1 MNQKQ
6 ENLVLLL
13 SLLITVGVIG
23 GGIWWLWSN
32 KQALDIS
39 LDGDRPENVSSADV
53 SAVDVATASD
63 LQPSTGAKILFPQA
77 LTPERE
83 AAAKAISNQNYSEAV
98 SLLEQSLN
106 KQRNDPEGLI
116 YLNNARIGINQA
128 HSIAVSVPIGTEQ
141 STAQEILRGVAQAQS
156 EINQQGGINGVP
168 LKVVIV
174 NDDNDSQAAAQVAQE
189 LVKDPEILGVVG
201 HFSSGV
207 TLATAPIYQ
216 QNQLVAISPTST
228 SVAISSQGDY
238 IFRTVPSDRFTSN
251 ALAKYFLNQL
261 QLQQAMIVYNSQSA
275 YSRSLQETFTTEIVS
290 NGGEI
295 VSEVD
300 LSNNNF
306 NPAAILKDAQAQ
318 GVQAL
323 VFLNDSTTISK
334 AYLLMQ
340 LNNRQLPLLAG
351 DSLYKP
357 QTLEIGGE
365 KAVGLVLAV
374 PWHALSGVNPEF
386 SAAARRLWGGNVSW
400 RTAMT
405 YDASKTLIAGLT
417 NAPSRTGVQKAL
429 SQSGFNLSGATGT
442 IKFLKSGDRN
452 GAVQLVEVQPGKLS
466 SYGYD
471 FIPLK

>member
-1 MNQKQ
+1 MNQKK
-6 ENLVLLL
+6 ENVVLLL
-13 SLLITVGVIG
+13 SLLITAGVIAG
-23 GGIWWLWSN
+23 GLWWLWGN
-32 KQALDIS
+32 KQALDVS
-39 LDGDRPENVSSADV
+39 LDGDRPENVSPADV
-53 SAVDVATASD
+53 SANNN
-63 LQPSTGAKILFPQA
+63 LQPSTGAKNLFQQD

-83 AAAKAISNQNYSEAV
+83 AAAKAIASKNYSEAE
-98 SLLEQSLN
+98 SLLEQSLS

-116 YLNNARIGINQA
+116 YLNNARIGTNKA
-128 HSIAVSVPIGTEQ
+128 YSIAVPVPIGTEQ
-141 STAQEILRGVAQAQS
+141 TTAKEILRGVAQAQS

-168 LKVVIV
+168 LKAVIV
-174 NDDNDSQAAAQVAQE
+174 NDNNDPQAAAQVAQE
-189 LVKDPEILGVVG
+189 LVKNKEILGVVG

-216 QNQLVAISPTST
+216 QNQLVAISPSST

-300 LSNNNF
+300 LSSNNF
-306 NPAAILKDAQAQ
+306 NPAAILKDAEAQ
-318 GVQAL
+318 GVEAL
-323 VFLNDSTTISK
+323 VFLNNSTTIDQ

-340 LNNRQLPLLAG
+340 LNNLKLPFLAG

-365 KAVGLVLAV
+365 KAAGLVVAV
-374 PWHALSGVNPEF
+374 PWHALGSVNQEF
-386 SAAARRLWGGNVSW
+386 PAAARRLWGGDVSW
-400 RTAMT
+400 RTAMA
-405 YDASKTLIAGLT
+405 YDATKTLIAGLT
-417 NAPSRTGVQKAL
+417 NSPSRTGVQKAL

-442 IKFLKSGDRN
+442 VKFLKSGDRN